1 MNFMTDQTKTVA
13 VVGLG
18 FLGRGIATCLL
29 GHGMRVIGYNRS
41 ASTRAQAREHIA
53 RGIDELVELADF
65 DPTIQDNWQQDYHET
80 HDLADCGNCDF
91 VIESVA
97 EDLQIKQNIFAILEG
112 AVGHETP
119 IASNTS
125 AIPIT
130 LLQQGRSHPE
140 RFLGMHWA
148 EPAHATRFLEIVR
161 GEKTDQQTMDHT
173 LELARKCGK
182 EPCVLSQ
189 DIPGFIVNRL
199 GYAMYREAAHLVEQ
213 GIADVETV
221 DRSFRNACGLWATMC
236 GPFHWIDLTGGP
248 ALYAKAMERV
258 LPTLSNATEVPS
270 LFDDL
275 AKRDARGT
283 ANGEGFYRWSSD
295 DVAQA
300 EALFRKHA
308 WNVHRLMND
317 YFSRP
322 EDDRDATD

>member
-1 MNFMTDQTKTVA
+1 MTDQKITVA

-18 FLGRGIATCLL
+18 FLGRGIATCVL
-29 GHGMRVIGYNRS
+29 GHGMHVIGYGRS
-41 ASTRAQAREHIA
+41 ANALAFAREHIA
-53 RGIDELVELADF
+53 RGIDELVELGGF
-65 DPTIQDNWQQDYHET
+65 DLALQDEWQLRYLET
-80 HDLADCGNCDF
+80 QNLADCENCDF

-97 EDLQIKQNIFAILEG
+97 EDLQVKRSVYAELER
-112 AVGHETP
+112 AVSLQTP

-125 AIPIT
+125 SIPVT
-130 LLQQGRSHPE
+130 LLQQGLSHPE

-161 GEKTDQQTMDHT
+161 GEKTDQQTVDRT

-182 EPCVLSQ
+182 EPSVLSH

-199 GYAMYREAAHLVEQ
+199 AYAIYREAAHLVEQ

-236 GPFHWIDLTGGP
+236 GPFRWIDLTGGP

-275 AKRDARGT
+275 AKRDARGI
-283 ANGEGFYRWSSD
+283 ANGEGFYRWSSED
-295 DVAQA
+295 AAQA

-317 YFSRP
+317 YFSSP
-322 EDDRDATD
+322 EDGRDASD